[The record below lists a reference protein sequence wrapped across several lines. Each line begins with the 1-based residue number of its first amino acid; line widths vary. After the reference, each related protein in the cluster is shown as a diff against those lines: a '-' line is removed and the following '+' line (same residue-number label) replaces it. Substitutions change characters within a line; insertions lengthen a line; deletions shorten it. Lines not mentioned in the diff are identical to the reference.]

1 MILGLD
7 ISTSITGYSIID
19 LEGNLVEIGSWSMK
33 NKKIHPD
40 LFSKS
45 LFIKEKLKELG
56 FPVTINAIKFN

>member
-19 LEGNLVEIGSWSMK
+19 LDGKLIEIGSWSMK

-45 LFIKEKLKELG
+45 LFIKERLKDILH
-56 FPVTINAIKFN
+56 